1 MLEDISINSK
11 QSMAEISN
19 QIYMNKTSLKK
30 LSKSELINLL
40 LKQEKKPKIIIE
52 DDTKPVPARKRPIPT
67 PRKSVKDMVQQYED
81 NIIIPPPEF
90 RDDYKPI
97 PLPRTK
103 KPLQA
108 PIPAPR
114 TKKPVPEKRTIISQ
128 VEKALKGYTKSF
140 DVELRDKKDPLL
152 QLQKSR
158 RAVEYLFNNLLVQT
172 KGFKFVET
180 LQVKFLK
187 QSNDKNILKNGYF
200 NSITDLII
208 NETDIKLAIQA
219 SQQQIL
225 NKIAQWISEGTL
237 SYQHETSGKMVIA
250 GYPKSRNS
258 GNRKPRP
265 ETYFYFYFYDG
276 TYGPPYG
283 ILRPAMTIKV
293 NSQKTR
299 YKSIYAY
306 IF

>member
-1 MLEDISINSK
+1 MAENNSGEKIEKKLKNKMLEDISINSK
-11 QSMAEISN
+11 QPMAEISN

-225 NKIAQWISEGTL
+225 NKIAQWISEG
-237 SYQHETSGKMVIA
+237 SGW
-250 GYPKSRNS
+250 
-258 GNRKPRP
+258 
-265 ETYFYFYFYDG
+265 
-276 TYGPPYG
+276 
-283 ILRPAMTIKV
+283 TIQSIENHYI
-293 NSQKTR
+293 NSQLQPIER
-299 YKSIYAY
+299 IIIY
-306 IF
+306 